1 MNQAEVHMTTTSEIP
16 ALISRAGCLSMK
28 ALMCRAATL
37 CILSFFLLF
46 AGVLKAHAAPQISSL
61 SQGKVY
67 PGYDLTVT
75 GSGFGASQG
84 SSTVTINGTPV
95 AVIHSWIATAIILKV
110 PAQPTT
116 GNVVVTVGG
125 INSNGKSLTIVALP
139 SITMY

>member
-1 MNQAEVHMTTTSEIP
+1 
-16 ALISRAGCLSMK
+16 MK
-28 ALMCRAATL
+28 ALMWRAANL

-84 SSTVTINGTPV
+84 SSTVTINVTPV
-95 AVIHSWIATAIILKV
+95 AVINSWIATAIILKV
-110 PAQPTT
+110 PAQAPTRK
-116 GNVVVTVGG
+116 VLVTVRL
-125 INSNGKSLTIVALP
+125 ITSTHKPHPMPP
-139 SITMY
+139 S